1 LYGAVPTLLFSQ
13 ASELLNSA
21 AKLKA
26 RGEFI
31 MATFRV
37 WAPQREKVEL
47 LLNNQTLLMG
57 RSDNGWWEIVVPE
70 AEAGQAYQYR
80 LDGSDVCP
88 DPRSRYQP
96 EGVQGA
102 SRLVDIESFRWNDHG
117 FQSRP
122 LSSAVI
128 YELHVGTFTTA
139 GTFEA
144 AIERL
149 DHLARLGVTHVELMP
164 IAEFAGV
171 RGWGYD
177 GVFPFAPH
185 HSYGGPKGLAKLVN
199 ACHLR
204 GIGVLLDVVY
214 NHLGPTGNCLEKFG
228 PYFTDQHKTPWGSSL
243 NFDGPYSDDVRQYF
257 LDNARMW
264 LKDYHIDGLRLDAV
278 HAIIDTS
285 AMPFLEQLA
294 AEVKHL
300 EAQIG
305 KHLVLIAESDLNDPR
320 IVRPQLHHG
329 FGFHAQWNDD
339 FHHALHAA
347 LTQEKDGYYCDYG
360 GLDDLACVFERP
372 YLYTGRFSPHRLRSH
387 GRPAE
392 GVHASSFIA
401 YSQNHD
407 QVGNRATGERLHQLL
422 PVELAKVAAALT
434 ILSPY
439 VPLLFQ
445 GEEWAASNPFQYFVD
460 FSNDP
465 KLASSV
471 VEGRRKEF
479 AGLQSVATVPDPQ
492 AAETFERSK
501 LNWRELDEPFHCQM
515 LQWYADLIALRRRL
529 PALVDGRME
538 RVHTSFDEDQRWL
551 VVQRETT
558 YLVANLGG
566 ETNELELF
574 KSGSGNVELG
584 STTGIE
590 LRKNVLTMP
599 AHSVVLITSNSL
611 PIVELDSLKQIRH

>member
-1 LYGAVPTLLFSQ
+1 
-13 ASELLNSA
+13 
-21 AKLKA
+21 
-26 RGEFI
+26 
-31 MATFRV
+31 MAIFRV
-37 WAPQREKVEL
+37 WAPLRQKVEL
-47 LLNNQTLLMG
+47 LLDGSPQAME
-57 RSDNGWWEIVVPE
+57 RSDDGWWTADVPAAEI
-70 AEAGQAYQYR
+70 GQAYQYR
-80 LDGSDVCP
+80 LDSREICP

-96 EGVQGA
+96 DGVHGA
-102 SRLVDIESFRWNDHG
+102 SRLVDTESFRWADFG
-117 FQSRP
+117 FQARP
-122 LSSAVI
+122 LSSAII
-128 YELHVGTFTTA
+128 YELHIGTFTSE

-185 HSYGGPKGLAKLVN
+185 HHYGGPKGLAKLVN

-214 NHLGPTGNCLEKFG
+214 NHLGPTGNCLQSFG

-243 NFDGPYSDDVRQYF
+243 NFDGSYSDDVRQYF
-257 LDNARMW
+257 MDNAKMW
-264 LKDYHIDGLRLDAV
+264 LRDYHIDGLRLDAV
-278 HAIIDTS
+278 HAIVDTS

-300 EAQIG
+300 EAQLG
-305 KHLVLIAESDLNDPR
+305 KHLVVIAESDLNDPR

-339 FHHALHAA
+339 FHHAVHAA
-347 LTQEKDGYYCDYG
+347 LTQEREGYYCDYG

-392 GVHASSFIA
+392 GVHASSFVA

-460 FSNDP
+460 FSDDP
-465 KLASSV
+465 ELATSV
-471 VEGRRKEF
+471 VEGRRQEF
-479 AGLQSVATVPDPQ
+479 AGLQNIATVPDPQ
-492 AAETFERSK
+492 AVETFNRSK
-501 LNWRELDEPFHCQM
+501 LNWRELDEPAHAEM
-515 LQWYADLIALRRRL
+515 LQWYASLIAVRRRF

-538 RVHTSFDEDQRWL
+538 RVHTRYDQGKRWL
-551 VVQRETT
+551 VVERENTL
-558 YLVANLGG
+558 LVANIGEQNVQIELGG
-566 ETNELELF
+566 F
-574 KSGSGNVELG
+574 GGG
-584 STTGIE
+584 AIE
-590 LRKNVLTMP
+590 LSSSVQIAIYENTVNIP
-599 AHSVVLITSNSL
+599 AHSCALITR
-611 PIVELDSLKQIRH
+611 PA